1 MKIKIRDRISF
12 LLVMVNF
19 ILKIYINKD
28 SLKDTIKI
36 VIGCLLV
43 LNYLVFQF
51 SNRLFTRRDIFK
63 QMLNIF
69 FIIVIV
75 FIFII
80 DLWVDIKYVPT
91 KHFPWWQ
98 KESPRWPISL
108 TNEMIMVIYDSLFV
122 LVYYF

>member
-1 MKIKIRDRISF
+1 MNIKIRDRISF

-19 ILKIYINKD
+19 ILRIYINED
-28 SLKDTIKI
+28 SLKDTITI
-36 VIGCLLV
+36 IIGCLLV

-80 DLWVDIKYVPT
+80 DL
-91 KHFPWWQ
+91 
-98 KESPRWPISL
+98 
-108 TNEMIMVIYDSLFV
+108 
-122 LVYYF
+122 

>member
-1 MKIKIRDRISF
+1 MNIKIRDRISF

-19 ILKIYINKD
+19 ILRIYINED
-28 SLKDTIKI
+28 SLKDTITI
-36 VIGCLLV
+36 IIGCLLV

-51 SNRLFTRRDIFK
+51 SNRLFTRRDILK

-80 DLWVDIKYVPT
+80 DL
-91 KHFPWWQ
+91 
-98 KESPRWPISL
+98 
-108 TNEMIMVIYDSLFV
+108 
-122 LVYYF
+122 

>member
-1 MKIKIRDRISF
+1 MNIKIRDRISF

-19 ILKIYINKD
+19 ILRIYINKD
-28 SLKDTIKI
+28 SLKDTITI

-51 SNRLFTRRDIFK
+51 SNRLLTRRDILK

-80 DLWVDIKYVPT
+80 DL
-91 KHFPWWQ
+91 
-98 KESPRWPISL
+98 
-108 TNEMIMVIYDSLFV
+108 
-122 LVYYF
+122 

>member
-1 MKIKIRDRISF
+1 MNIKIRDRISF

-19 ILKIYINKD
+19 ILRIYINKD
-28 SLKDTIKI
+28 SLKDTITI
-36 VIGCLLV
+36 IIGCLLV

-51 SNRLFTRRDIFK
+51 SNRLLTRRDILK

-80 DLWVDIKYVPT
+80 DL
-91 KHFPWWQ
+91 
-98 KESPRWPISL
+98 
-108 TNEMIMVIYDSLFV
+108 
-122 LVYYF
+122 

>member
-1 MKIKIRDRISF
+1 MNIKIRDRISF

-19 ILKIYINKD
+19 ILRIYINKD
-28 SLKDTIKI
+28 SLKDTITI

-51 SNRLFTRRDIFK
+51 SNRLFTRRDVLK

-80 DLWVDIKYVPT
+80 DL
-91 KHFPWWQ
+91 
-98 KESPRWPISL
+98 
-108 TNEMIMVIYDSLFV
+108 
-122 LVYYF
+122 